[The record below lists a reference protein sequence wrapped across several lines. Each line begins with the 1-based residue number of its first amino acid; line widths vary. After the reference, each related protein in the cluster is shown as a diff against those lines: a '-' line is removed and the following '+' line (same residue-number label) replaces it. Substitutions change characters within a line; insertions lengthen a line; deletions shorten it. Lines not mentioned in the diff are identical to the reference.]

1 MFTVQ
6 SSDAESNMASV
17 PADVALGKAPVSQ
30 FVAVPQLTLGAIL
43 AENVMVASPVLLVRV
58 RVPEAVGAP
67 VPVQN
72 KTVPAVI
79 VAVTV
84 NVWVLFV

>member
-6 SSDAESNMASV
+6 SKDAESNMASV
-17 PADVALGKAPVSQ
+17 PASVALGSTPVSQ
-30 FVAVPQLTLGAIL
+30 LVAVPQLALGATL
-43 AENVMVASPVLLVRV
+43 AENVIRASPVPLVLV
-58 RVPEAVGAP
+58 SIPEAVGAP

-72 KTVPAVI
+72 KEVPAAI

-84 NVWVLFV
+84 NVWPLFM